1 MGHGILR
8 PEQVEFFGTHSV
20 LQAHISIMHHLY
32 HEVGDKTVSTADGK
46 PQQML
51 LVLLSGRDEESEFIV
66 G

>member
-32 HEVGDKTVSTADGK
+32 HEVGDKTVPTADGE
-46 PQQML
+46 PEQML
-51 LVLLSGRDEESEFIV
+51 LVLLSRRKGIRKFIF
-66 G
+66 